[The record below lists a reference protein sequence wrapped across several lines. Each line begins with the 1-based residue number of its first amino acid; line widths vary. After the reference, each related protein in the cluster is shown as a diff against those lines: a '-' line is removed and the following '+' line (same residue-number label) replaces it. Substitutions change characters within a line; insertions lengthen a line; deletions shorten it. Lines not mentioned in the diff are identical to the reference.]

1 MVKPEDCIV
10 FLETV
15 QSGTMKTLVEV
26 LKDVL
31 KECSIVV
38 NASGLSVMSMS
49 HNKCSIVFL
58 KLDASSFEDFRCDE
72 EVHLG
77 VEMLELFRLMKTVT
91 NQDVLSLYVLKHN
104 SDKLGIEIDN
114 ADKKTKTVFSLNLKP
129 LDYHHFEI
137 DDIDFKSVITM
148 PSAYFQSLMRNM
160 NQIAD
165 YVTIHSEGDKLSFH
179 CQGDMAS
186 QTTEVC
192 EADTAGTSFP
202 NATNEAIRATYALK
216 YLTTFTKATALCN
229 TMQLLMKADCPMLI
243 LMYSVGTLGEIR
255 LCLSSSIEDTM

>member
-1 MVKPEDCIV
+1 MVNPDDCIV
-10 FLETV
+10 YLETV

-38 NASGLSVMSMS
+38 DASGLSVMSMS

-58 KLDASSFEDFRCDE
+58 KLDANSFEDFRCDE

-179 CQGDMAS
+179 CQGRHGVSDDRGVRGGHCGHQPFRTRRTKSSERRMRS
-186 QTTEVC
+186 S
-192 EADTAGTSFP
+192 TSP
-202 NATNEAIRATYALK
+202 PSPKPQRCATP
-216 YLTTFTKATALCN
+216 CN
-229 TMQLLMKADCPMLI
+229 C
-243 LMYSVGTLGEIR
+243 
-255 LCLSSSIEDTM
+255 